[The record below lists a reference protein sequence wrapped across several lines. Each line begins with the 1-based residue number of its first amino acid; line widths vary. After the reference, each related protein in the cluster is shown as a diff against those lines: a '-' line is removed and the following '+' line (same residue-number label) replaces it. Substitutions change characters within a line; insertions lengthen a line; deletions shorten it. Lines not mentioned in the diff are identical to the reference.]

1 MGWQPKGGRGASA
14 NCFSARG
21 PATSP
26 SERQELAISRRSL
39 LLGGLAAASRLLS
52 TNRAQAAAADE
63 ADTSP
68 EARDEAI
75 RSLPLTELT
84 AETRR
89 KLMAVCERPTI
100 FRRLPQKAILCDA
113 ALHQF
118 LIRNPEVVVNIWQ
131 IMGVASMSAERQAPY
146 LWKANDGAGTTCDVE
161 LVYGTDHL
169 HVLYCDGLYEGSLL
183 KHKVTGRCVLA
194 LKSGHAQTADRRPYV
209 ANRLDLFVQIDNLA
223 ADVVA
228 RTLSPW
234 VGKVADANFH
244 ESCIFASKLSDAAEK
259 NSAGVQRLAEK
270 LTKVE
275 PPVRD
280 EFSRVTAAVQERA
293 ALRSDPSAVQRR

>member
-1 MGWQPKGGRGASA
+1 MGVLLTLRGKPGNLAGSGSNAS
-14 NCFSARG
+14 G
-21 PATSP
+21 LT
-26 SERQELAISRRSL
+26 RRSL
-39 LLGGLAAASRLLS
+39 LAGGLAAVAGVLSAPRHSR
-52 TNRAQAAAADE
+52 AVGEE

-68 EARDEAI
+68 QARDEAI
-75 RSLPLTELT
+75 RSLPLAELT

-100 FRRLPQKAILCDA
+100 YRRLPQQSIVCDA
-113 ALHQF
+113 ALFMF

-131 IMGVASMSAERQAPY
+131 LMEIASMTADRQGPY
-146 LWKANDGAGTTCDVE
+146 NWKGNDGAGTTCDVE
-161 LVYGTDHL
+161 LVYGADHL
-169 HVLYCDGLYEGSLL
+169 HVLYSDGFYEGSLL
-183 KHKVTGRCVLA
+183 KNKVTGRCVML
-194 LKSGHAQTADRRPYV
+194 LKSGYAQGPDRRPYV

-234 VGKVADANFH
+234 VGKVADANFR
-244 ESCIFASKLSDAAEK
+244 ESCVFAAKLSDAAER
-259 NSAGVQRLAEK
+259 NSTGVQRLTDK

-280 EFSRVTAAVQERA
+280 EFSRLTAAVQQRA
-293 ALRSDPSAVQRR
+293 ALREIGGAVQRR

>member
-1 MGWQPKGGRGASA
+1 MGGPPNGGRTSA
-14 NCFSARG
+14 ANGFLRHRQRSLPLGCR
-21 PATSP
+21 PTS
-26 SERQELAISRRSL
+26 ESRRWFVLS
-39 LLGGLAAASRLLS
+39 GLAAFSGLLPIRH
-52 TNRAQAAAADE
+52 NFAATADE

-75 RSLPLTELT
+75 RALPLGELT

-100 FRRLPQKAILCDA
+100 YRRLPQKTIISDPS
-113 ALHQF
+113 LHQF

-131 IMGVASMSAERQAPY
+131 LMGVASMSAQRVAPY
-146 LWKANDGAGTTCDVE
+146 LWKANDGAGTTCEAE

-169 HVLYCDGLYEGSLL
+169 HVLYCDGFYEGSLL
-183 KHKVTGRCVLA
+183 KNRVTGRCVMI

-244 ESCIFASKLSDAAEK
+244 ESCLFVSKLSDAAEK
-259 NSAGVQRLAEK
+259 NTPGVQRLAEK

-280 EFSRVTAAVQERA
+280 EFSRVATAVGQRA
-293 ALRSDPSAVQRR
+293 AQRSDVGTGQRR